1 MTLADCLHALAV
13 AGCRLAPAPDGGM
26 TLDVPP
32 GATIDR
38 QVLAVLSA
46 NRETLAAAIQPP
58 APAPAVDLAVDLADY
73 LSDKGLDPDSTAYVI
88 RAAPAFGV
96 KAQHVTIEAPEDDA
110 AAPIFFEPGVPCLT
124 TTDTRWH
131 EPGRGYVTIPAGT
144 FGLVMPQPWAMADD
158 FERRGIEA
166 LLAAMEKAKA
176 PPHVVAWLAGRA
188 RVIERDL
195 LTLQNV
201 TAPDGADLLPWRT
214 LNHPET

>member
-1 MTLADCLHALAV
+1 
-13 AGCRLAPAPDGGM
+13 M

-46 NRETLAAAIQPP
+46 NRQTLAAAIQPP
-58 APAPAVDLAVDLADY
+58 APTPAVDLAEYLAA
-73 LSDKGLDPDSTAYVI
+73 KGLDADSTACAI
-88 RAAPAFGV
+88 HAAAAFGV
-96 KAQHVTIEAPEDDA
+96 KAQNVTIEAQGDDEA
-110 AAPIFFEPGVPCLT
+110 DPVFFEPGVPCLT

-166 LLAAMEKAKA
+166 LLAAMEKSKA
-176 PPHVVAWLAGRA
+176 PPHVAVWLAGRA
-188 RVIERDL
+188 RVVERDL
-195 LTLQNV
+195 LTLQSV

-214 LNHPET
+214 TNPPET